1 MQTLAD
7 ILNSEIKMILN
18 IRYVKYSTKFCSLS
32 VSSIHRYSAIS
43 LHLLLFY
50 SFLKI
55 SLMWTILKV
64 FITFVTVLL
73 VSYSVFFQRRGLWGL
88 SSLPGLEPALLAL
101 KGNILTPAP
110 PGTPHCYLNSY
121 SYNNMRISYYNDLF
135 LQMRKLMLAKV
146 VNFPLV

>member
-7 ILNSEIKMILN
+7 ILNLEIKMILN
-18 IRYVKYSTKFCSLS
+18 IRYVKYSTKFCSLP

-43 LHLLLFY
+43 SHLLLFY

-64 FITFVTVLL
+64 FTTFVTVLL

-88 SSLPGLEPALLAL
+88 SSLTGLEPALLAL

-110 PGTPHCYLNSY
+110 PGKPHRYLNSYLNSCLNSY
-121 SYNNMRISYYNDLF
+121 SYNNMRISYYNDLSF
-135 LQMRKLMLAKV
+135 CRWG
-146 VNFPLV
+146 N